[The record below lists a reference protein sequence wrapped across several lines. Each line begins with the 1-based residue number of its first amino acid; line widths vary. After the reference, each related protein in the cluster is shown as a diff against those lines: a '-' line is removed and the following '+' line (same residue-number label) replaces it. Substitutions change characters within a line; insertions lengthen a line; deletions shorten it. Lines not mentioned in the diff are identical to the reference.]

1 MKRIIVITALL
12 TVLLQAYAQNI
23 EGSITIKAR
32 ENILTK
38 LPEQAAYLLPAFTDA
53 VVTGRD
59 GSLSSGRVNVC
70 LVDNSVRFITDSGD
84 TLLMSNAENVSRIVF
99 ADTVLLQVQDYF
111 VKQMVVY
118 GQKSIAERRQLK
130 LTQQAESAG
139 YSSIPAVSTAKKGTM
154 VALDPTYVYEAETDY
169 DYRMTTDLVLTDG
182 TEVYSAKLS
191 SFVKV
196 FPDRKKEIR
205 SFVKEHRTDFNDK
218 QDLADLFFFCIGE
231 QK

>member
-38 LPEQAAYLLPAFTDA
+38 LPAQAAYLLPAFTDA

-154 VALDPTYVYEAETDY
+154 VVLDPTYVYEAETDY

-218 QDLADLFFFCIGE
+218 QDLADLFFFCIEE
-231 QK
+231 QN

>member
-118 GQKSIAERRQLK
+118 GQKSIAE
-130 LTQQAESAG
+130 
-139 YSSIPAVSTAKKGTM
+139 
-154 VALDPTYVYEAETDY
+154 
-169 DYRMTTDLVLTDG
+169 
-182 TEVYSAKLS
+182 
-191 SFVKV
+191 
-196 FPDRKKEIR
+196 
-205 SFVKEHRTDFNDK
+205 
-218 QDLADLFFFCIGE
+218 FC
-231 QK
+231 